1 MRDDFLPGLFAHTE
15 SAADDFEPF
24 VSPSPHRATRDDGD
38 AGADARRGD
47 DGDDDAARRD
57 DGDDA
62 PDAARDA
69 RRETRARRTTR
80 GGCGARW
87 RTKRRDGTR
96 DDDAGRRT
104 NDARTIDVVR

>member
-1 MRDDFLPGLFAHTE
+1 MTISSRSFARRRT
-15 SAADDFEPF
+15 AR
-24 VSPSPHRATRDDGD
+24 RATTATLR
-38 AGADARRGD
+38 ADARRGD

-62 PDAARDA
+62 SDAARDA
-69 RRETRARRTTR
+69 RRETRAAFRTTR

-87 RTKRRDGTR
+87 TTKRRDGTR